1 MNVKTFSSNAAYRAY
16 MTNNANAIMKDN
28 QAFAEQNIR
37 AVGTGT
43 GTGIKSGDHETH
55 PPYAFRSVLDQA
67 TPRGYESNG
76 TKERFLDEYRRESRI
91 ISVDVPVGAYE
102 LHHSL

>member
-1 MNVKTFSSNAAYRAY
+1 MKTFASNAAYRAY

-37 AVGTGT
+37 TAGT

-91 ISVDVPVGAYE
+91 ISVDVPVGAYG